1 MVIKMITL
9 QPITTKNLDA
19 VWLMKADP
27 DLVAPNSWS
36 LAEAFAY
43 REEYGEKLIVYA
55 IHHDD
60 TPVGFIMAFYDPPKD
75 VIESIDNNGKPFY
88 FLMRN
93 MIDEKH
99 QNKGYG
105 RAAMELLIA
114 EAKAGKYGVA
124 NAFYT
129 GTDPK
134 SKVTPKF
141 YGSFGFEYTGERE
154 IEDEDSYEEI
164 MRLAL

>member
-1 MVIKMITL
+1 MITL
-9 QPITTKNLDA
+9 QPVTSKNLDA
-19 VWLMKADP
+19 IWLMKADP
-27 DLVAPNSWS
+27 DLVASNSWS
-36 LAEAFAY
+36 LAQAFAY
-43 REEYGEKLIVYA
+43 WEEHGKPIVYA
-55 IHHDD
+55 IHKND
-60 TPVGFIMAFYDPPKD
+60 TPVGFIWAIYNPPAEY
-75 VIESIDNNGKPFY
+75 ISSIDNKGKPFY
-88 FLMRN
+88 FLVRN

-114 EAKAGKYGVA
+114 EAKAGKHGVA

-141 YGSFGFEYTGERE
+141 YGSFGFEYTGEIE
-154 IEDEDSYEEI
+154 VEDEESYEKI

>member
-1 MVIKMITL
+1 MITL
-9 QPITTKNLDA
+9 QPITNKNLGA
-19 VWLMKADP
+19 VWMMKADP
-27 DLVAPNSWS
+27 DLVAPNNWS

-43 REEYGEKLIVYA
+43 RSEYKQDPIVYA
-55 IHHDD
+55 ICHNDI
-60 TPVGFIMAFYDPPKD
+60 PVGFILALYNPPAD
-75 VIESIDNNGKPFY
+75 FISSIDNNGQPFY
-88 FLMRN
+88 FLWRN

-99 QNKGYG
+99 QGKGHG

-114 EAKAGKYGVA
+114 EAKAGKHGVA

-134 SKVTPKF
+134 SKITPKF
-141 YGSFGFEYTGERE
+141 YGSFGFEYTGEVE
-154 IEDEDSYEEI
+154 VEDEESYEEI

>member
-1 MVIKMITL
+1 MITL
-9 QPITTKNLDA
+9 QPITSKNLSA
-19 VWLMKADP
+19 VWLMKADEN
-27 DLVAPNSWS
+27 LVAPNDWS

-43 REEYGEKLIVYA
+43 WEEYGQKPIVYA
-55 IHHDD
+55 IHKDD
-60 TPVGFIMAFYDPPKD
+60 TPVGFIWALYNPPKE
-75 VIESIDNNGKPFY
+75 VISSIDNKGEPFY

-93 MIDEKH
+93 LIDEKH

-114 EAKAGKYGVA
+114 EAKEGKHGIA

-141 YGSFGFEYTGERE
+141 YRSFGFEYTGEVE
-154 IEDEDSYEEI
+154 IEDEESYEDI

>member
-1 MVIKMITL
+1 MVTL
-9 QPITTKNLDA
+9 RELTTENLDA

-27 DLVAPNSWS
+27 ELVAPNSWS

-43 REEYGEKLIVYA
+43 RSEYKQEPIVYV
-55 IHHDD
+55 IYNDD
-60 TPVGFIMAFYDPPKD
+60 EPVGFIMALYNPPTEFLD
-75 VIESIDNNGKPFY
+75 SIDNQGQPYY
-88 FLMRN
+88 FLYRN
-93 MIDEKH
+93 MVDEKH
-99 QNKGYG
+99 QKKGYG

-114 EAKAGKYGVA
+114 EAKAGKYGKA

-141 YGSFGFEYTGERE
+141 YGSFGFEYTGEIE
-154 IEDEDSYEEI
+154 VEDEESWEEI
-164 MRLAL
+164 MRLPL